1 MIEFEHNGQQYKAE
15 KLPAMQQFHIS
26 RKVGP
31 LVPPLVPIFLE
42 IARSG
47 ALNVKVAA
55 ATGEGDKPATK
66 AIPQLNLDRLA
77 MLFQPFMDGLALM
90 KDEDAEYVLSTCL
103 LAVKRRV
110 GESWQPVWNGR
121 AKMAMFDDL
130 NDVGQLWPIAMRV
143 LQDSLGPFINGLL
156 MSQQA
161 ALSEALG

>member
-15 KLPAMQQFHIS
+15 KLPAMQQFHVS

-47 ALNVKVAA
+47 VLAESPTGKAPTLDLSKLSAL
-55 ATGEGDKPATK
+55 
-66 AIPQLNLDRLA
+66 L
-77 MLFQPFMDGLALM
+77 QPFMDGLASM
-90 KDEDAEYVLSTCL
+90 KDEDAEYVLATCL

-110 GESWQPVWNGR
+110 GDAWQPVWNTR
-121 AKMAMFDDL
+121 AKMPMFEDL
-130 NDVGQLWPIAMRV
+130 NDVGQLWPMAMRV

-156 MSQQA
+156 TSQQA
-161 ALSEALG
+161 SLAAALG

>member
-15 KLPAMQQFHIS
+15 KLPAMQQFHVS

-47 ALNVKVAA
+47 AFGDIGTTVAGK
-55 ATGEGDKPATK
+55 TPA
-66 AIPQLNLDRLA
+66 LDLSKLSA
-77 MLFQPFMDGLALM
+77 LMQPFMDGLASM
-90 KDEDAEYVLSTCL
+90 KDEDAEYVLATCL
-103 LAVKRRV
+103 LAVRRKV
-110 GESWQPVWNGR
+110 GDAWQPVWNAR
-121 AKMAMFDDL
+121 AKLPMFDDL
-130 NDVGQLWPIAMRV
+130 NDVGQLWPMAMRV

-161 ALSEALG
+161 AAVTAALG